1 MKETFLTVLLITF
14 GNLYSQV
21 TKSFESE
28 KGFLLT
34 YEVQNLNDEKSKVI
48 LTIENINDQI
58 KYISADDSKFN
69 FDIRSEKLA
78 TYDLSY
84 IMDTDPLL
92 SPKMLF
98 KFLMLKNGDSYKTE
112 RILYTK
118 DVEKI
123 NFRFEYFIN

>member
-1 MKETFLTVLLITF
+1 MKETFLTVLLVTF
-14 GNLYSQV
+14 VNLYSQV

-48 LTIENINDQI
+48 LTIENINDEI

-84 IMDTDPLL
+84 IMVTDPLL
-92 SPKMLF
+92 NPKMLF

-112 RILYTK
+112 RGSSH
-118 DVEKI
+118 
-123 NFRFEYFIN
+123 